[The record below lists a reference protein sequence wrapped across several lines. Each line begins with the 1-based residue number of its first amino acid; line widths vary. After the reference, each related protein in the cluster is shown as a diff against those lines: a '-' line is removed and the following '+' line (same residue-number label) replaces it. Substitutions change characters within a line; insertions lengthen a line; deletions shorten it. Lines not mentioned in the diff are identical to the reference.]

1 MAKPLWCAIRL
12 PQLPL
17 EARLL
22 PHTPEQT
29 LPRLSTV
36 SAASRAPSVLAGQH
50 RVLLANAAATKV
62 GITPGMKLATAH
74 ALSDTL
80 QVLARDPLA
89 EARHLRLLGWRLLR
103 FTPSVAEH
111 TPCEAEHSARQ
122 QADTISTAGLL
133 LELGGSLKLFK
144 GSEALLVE
152 LFTTLSATGLSWQAG
167 LGHTPLAAWT
177 LSHAPAEISLTTLQ
191 RSQSPCLSDNA
202 RLFRQALEHL
212 PLQNLPLHPT
222 LKEKLLAP
230 GFRTLADLTS
240 LSRPALGKR
249 FSKALLHWLER
260 LLGER
265 PDPREPITPPTRF
278 HDQVD
283 FDEPVAHQQQLLPAM
298 AQQLQALESYLHW
311 RHQAVRSVRWQLFD
325 HQGEAPALVVR
336 RARPGADAATWLSL
350 ASRHLERWP
359 LRAPV
364 LSLVLTVSRPEQ
376 AEGHSEQL
384 FPDPGER
391 ASCELLLERL
401 ASLPGLHLQR
411 LHRCDDH
418 LPEQAQGLTDPLQP
432 AADTPPQ
439 LAPQAR
445 QPLWLFDPPEPLSCD
460 PRGRPRWR
468 GTILQLLSTDQ
479 RLSSHWWQQPQ
490 KRAYFIARHPAEHHL
505 CWVYRSAGQW
515 FLQGLF

>member
-1 MAKPLWCAIRL
+1 MARPLWCAIHL

-17 EARLL
+17 EA
-22 PHTPEQT
+22 QT
-29 LPRLSTV
+29 LEAP
-36 SAASRAPSVLAGQH
+36 AAEAAAPSVLAGRH
-50 RVLLANAAATKV
+50 RVLLANAAAATV
-62 GITPGMKLATAH
+62 GIAPGMKLATAH
-74 ALSDTL
+74 ALIDNL
-80 QVLARDPLA
+80 QVLARDLAA
-89 EARHLRLLGWRLLR
+89 EARQLRLLGWRLLR
-103 FTPSVAEH
+103 FTPNVAEH
-111 TPCEAEHSARQ
+111 TACEAEHPARLH
-122 QADTISTAGLL
+122 ADDTISAAGLL

-152 LFTTLSATGLSWQAG
+152 LFTTLAATGLSWQAG
-167 LGHTPLAAWT
+167 LGHTPLAAWA

-191 RSQSPCLSDNA
+191 RSQSRSTA
-202 RLFRQALEHL
+202 ETAHLFRQALETL
-212 PLQNLPLHPT
+212 PLQSLPLHPA

-240 LSRPALGKR
+240 LPRPALGKR

-265 PDPREPITPPTRF
+265 PDPREPITPPARF
-278 HDQVD
+278 HSRAD
-283 FDEPVAHQQQLLPAM
+283 FDEPVAHQQQLLPVM
-298 AQQLQALESYLHW
+298 ARQLQELENYLHW

-336 RARPGADAATWLSL
+336 RAHAGADADTWLTL
-350 ASRHLERWP
+350 ADRHLERWP

-364 LSLVLTVSRPEQ
+364 LSLLLTTSRPEKI
-376 AEGHSEQL
+376 EGHSEQL

-418 LPEQAQGLTDPLQP
+418 LPEQAQGLTDPLLP

-439 LAPQAR
+439 AAPHAR
-445 QPLWLFDPPEPLSCD
+445 QPLWLFDPPQPLACD
-460 PRGRPRWR
+460 RHGRPRWR
-468 GTILQLLSTDQ
+468 GAALSLVGADQ

-490 KRAYFIARHPAEHHL
+490 KRAYFIARHPTEQHL
-505 CWVYRSAGQW
+505 CWVYRAADGW
-515 FLQGLF
+515 FLHGLF